1 MFNTETKTEK
11 AILVGLQTEDK
22 SNYDVEESLQEL
34 SLLTET
40 SNVEVLGVEKQA
52 RPYPHSAYYIGSG
65 KAKSLA
71 QLAKNKQANVIIF
84 DDNLT
89 PSQDRNLSKITN
101 LKIIDRT
108 QLILDIFA
116 QHAKTRQS
124 KLQVELA
131 QLQYNLSRLKGKWPH
146 LSRIEGGIGFRGPG
160 ERQLEVDR
168 RRINDRI
175 SLLKSKLKFV
185 EKTTEIKRKKR
196 RNLFSVGIVGYTNAG
211 KTTILNKLT
220 SSNIYTANKLFVTL
234 DTTTKGKKLSSNDKI
249 VISDTIGFIRKLPP
263 YLISSFHATLQEVIN
278 ADLLLHVIDISHPK
292 LYEYMETVFTTLK
305 IIGAEDNNMLL
316 VLNKID
322 LLPKYQFLFMKKKL
336 KMDFPN
342 SVFVSAKSGENFEDI
357 EKGIIKVL
365 SKGKRK
371 INLKIPNSEQKL
383 ISFLHNNTEIL
394 HKRYNNNFTRFH
406 IRLPYTL
413 YSQKF
418 DLLRKYEIKT
428 KRMAKR
434 QELNPYK

>member
-1 MFNTETKTEK
+1 MFKTENK
-11 AILVGLQTEDK
+11 KEQAILIALQTEDK
-22 SNYDVEESLQEL
+22 TSYDVDESLKEL

-40 SNVEVLGVEKQA
+40 SNVEVVGVEKQS
-52 RPYPHSAYYIGSG
+52 RPHPNSAYYIGSG
-65 KAKSLA
+65 KAKSVA

-84 DDNLT
+84 DDNLS

-131 QLQYNLSRLKGKWPH
+131 QLEYNLSRLKGKWTH

-160 ERQLEVDR
+160 EKQLEVDR

-175 SLLKSKLKFV
+175 SFLKSKLKAV

-196 RNLFSVGIVGYTNAG
+196 SNLFSVGIVGYTNAG

-220 SSNIYTANKLFVTL
+220 SSNIYTANKLFATL
-234 DTTTKGKKLSSNDKI
+234 DTTTKGKTLSSKDKI
-249 VISDTIGFIRKLPP
+249 IISDTIGFIRKLPP

-278 ADLLLHVIDISHPK
+278 ADLLLHIIDISHPK
-292 LYEYMETVFTTLK
+292 LYEYIETVFSTLK
-305 IIGAEDNNMLL
+305 EIGAEDNEMLL
-316 VLNKID
+316 VFNKID
-322 LLPKYQFLFMKKKL
+322 LLPRYQFLFMKKKL

-342 SVFVSAKSGENFEDI
+342 SVFVSAKSGEYFEEI
-357 EKGIIKVL
+357 EKYIEKIL
-365 SKGKRK
+365 SKKKRRV
-371 INLKIPNSEQKL
+371 NLKIPNNNQKL
-383 ISFLHNNTEIL
+383 VSFLYNNAEIL
-394 HKRYNNNFTRFH
+394 SKKYNNNFSRFR
-406 IRLPYTL
+406 IKVPYKL
-413 YSQKF
+413 YAQKF
-418 DLLRKYEIKT
+418 DIFRKYEIKT
-428 KRMAKR
+428 RRMAGRRAVNCHK
-434 QELNPYK
+434 